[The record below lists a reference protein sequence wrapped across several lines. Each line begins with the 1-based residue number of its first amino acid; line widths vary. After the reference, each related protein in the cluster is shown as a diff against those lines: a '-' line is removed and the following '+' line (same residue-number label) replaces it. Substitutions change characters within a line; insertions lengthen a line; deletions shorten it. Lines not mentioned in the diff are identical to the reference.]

1 MARTDLPSSVATAWG
16 LRQAAGRARPQGLSL
31 RRVVDAGLRLADDE
45 GLAAVS
51 MGRVARE
58 LGAATMALYRHVTSK
73 DELVALM
80 VDAAFDEPP
89 APRRASDGWRMGLRD
104 WAHAHLAVMRVHR
117 WLVQVPIGGPPLMPN
132 QLLWFER
139 GLACLQTTRIADT
152 EKPSVLLL
160 HSGFVR
166 SHATLEADLAS
177 AGGSAAAP
185 DAGVEYARVLT
196 QLADRERFPA
206 IRALLDARVFEREG
220 TIDDDFEFGLDCILD
235 GIALLVR
242 TRAARTARVAA
253 TIGWRMKRRCIG
265 PSIRST
271 S

>member
-1 MARTDLPSSVATAWG
+1 MARTDLPGSVATAWG

-31 RRVVDAGLRLADDE
+31 RRIVDAGLRVADDE
-45 GLAAVS
+45 GLVAVS

-160 HSGFVR
+160 LSGFVR

-185 DAGVEYARVLT
+185 DAGVEYARVLA

-220 TIDDDFEFGLDCILD
+220 TIDDDFEFGLDRILD

-242 TRAARTARVAA
+242 TRAARTARVRA
-253 TIGWRMKRRCIG
+253 
-265 PSIRST
+265 PSRPGRKT
-271 S
+271 